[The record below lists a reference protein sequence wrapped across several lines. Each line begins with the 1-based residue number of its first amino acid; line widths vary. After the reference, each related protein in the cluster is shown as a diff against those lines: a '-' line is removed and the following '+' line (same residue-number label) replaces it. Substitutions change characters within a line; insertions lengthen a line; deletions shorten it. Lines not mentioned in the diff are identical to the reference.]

1 GGSRRARSCSVPRS
15 PRAVTPRSRASA
27 RPRMAQ
33 LLHIRYPRR
42 LEPPSLGGPQAT
54 TEQLGRQKG
63 SPGSPESCPYLFP
76 PGGFRPP
83 KPFGAAVATRA
94 AGKKK
99 RRHPVDAA
107 VR

>member
-1 GGSRRARSCSVPRS
+1 
-15 PRAVTPRSRASA
+15 
-27 RPRMAQ
+27 MAQ

-94 AGKKK
+94 AGK
-99 RRHPVDAA
+99 RNGGTRWMPPFDE
-107 VR
+107 